1 MMNLKQT
8 FYVKTTIF
16 RRVVFVVFCFLFPLV
31 LSAKHYTI
39 CGYITDSLSSESL
52 LSATI
57 YDTNH
62 NRGTTTNSYGFYS
75 LTLPE
80 GECRLL
86 FSYVG
91 YSSQTISLNLSSDT
105 IVNIRLSSH
114 NVLSEVEV
122 LSKSV
127 QGVETSQM
135 SAIELPINFI
145 KGIPSIGG
153 ESDVIKAM
161 QLLPGVQSGSEGQ
174 VGLYVR
180 GGGPDENLILFDE
193 IPLYNISHMLGL
205 FSVFN
210 ADIIKNVILYKGNF
224 PAKYGGRLSSV
235 LDIRQKDGNMQE
247 YHGSLSLGLLSA
259 KVNLEGPIWKNHTS
273 FNISARRTYFD
284 WIIPVMYQIGGSE
297 SMNPG
302 DYMGYA
308 FWDVNA
314 KITHRFLDYDRLSA
328 SFYMGD
334 DNMYSN
340 IETTDEEFRIKTKNN
355 WMWGNLLASLNWT
368 HVYSP
373 QLFSTAVLSYS
384 RYRFNLGVDMNEFDI
399 VDAIDT
405 RYKMNYRSN
414 IEDIIARYSFDYN
427 PHPSHHI
434 EFGAQYA
441 FHIFKPAVKS
451 TYSHM
456 KDLYGKAVVD
466 TTYGD
471 MPIYTHEA
479 SLFIEDNWDICRR
492 LKLNMGLRGSLYAVD
507 NKVYPNLEPRV
518 GLRILLLRDLSF
530 KASYQYIS
538 QYVHLLSSSNLMLPI
553 DLWVPVTRTMP
564 PMTSHQVAAGFFYN
578 IPNIADISVECY
590 YKSMNNL
597 IEYKEGASLITSTDN
612 WTEKVNL
619 GRGWSYGVEFL
630 VQRTVGKF
638 TGLIG
643 YTWSRTERKFD
654 REGMVINGGKTFPA
668 RYDRTHDLSVSL
680 QYRPTKLIDL
690 SATFIYGTGACGTL
704 ATQIMPDGSA
714 VATSRNN
721 YRLPDYHR
729 LDLGVNFH
737 FDRRKGRYGEH
748 LLSVGFY
755 NVYNHQNPYYVYVE
769 DVYVNGNREP
779 NLNQVS
785 LFPMLPSISYTF
797 RF

>member
-1 MMNLKQT
+1 MVNLKQLFCT
-8 FYVKTTIF
+8 KTTAF
-16 RRVVFVVFCFLFPLV
+16 RRVVFVVFCFGLSLA

-39 CGYITDSLSSESL
+39 CGYITDSLSSELL

-57 YDTNH
+57 YDINH
-62 NRGTTTNSYGFYS
+62 QRGTATNSYGFYS

-80 GECRLL
+80 GECQLQ

-91 YSSQTISLNLSSDT
+91 YSTQNFSLNLSNDT
-105 IVNIRLSSH
+105 ILNIRLSSY

-122 LSKSV
+122 LSDRV

-135 SAIELPINFI
+135 SAIEVPISFI
-145 KGIPSIGG
+145 KGIPSLGG
-153 ESDVIKAM
+153 ELDIIKAM

-180 GGGPDENLILFDE
+180 GGGPDENLILLDE
-193 IPLYNISHMLGL
+193 VPLYNISHMLGL

-210 ADIIKNVILYKGNF
+210 TDIIKNVTLYKGNF

-273 FNISARRTYFD
+273 FNISARRTHFD
-284 WIIPVMYQIGGSE
+284 WLLPLIYKIGSSE
-297 SMNPG
+297 SLNPG

-314 KITHRFLDYDRLSA
+314 KITHRFSDYDRLSV

-340 IETTDEEFRIKTKNN
+340 IEMVDDDLRIKSKNN
-355 WMWGNLLASLNWT
+355 WMWGNLLASLNWS

-373 QLFSTAVLSYS
+373 QLFSTATLSYS
-384 RYRFNLGVDMNEFDI
+384 RYRSSLGVDMNEYDI
-399 VDAIDT
+399 TDALDMQ
-405 RYKMNYRSN
+405 YNMNYRSN
-414 IEDIIARYSFDYN
+414 IEDIIARYSFDYV
-427 PHPSHHI
+427 PFPSHHV

-441 FHIFKPAVKS
+441 FHIFTPAVMS
-451 TYSHM
+451 AYSHM
-456 KDLYGKAVVD
+456 MDLYQKSVQD
-466 TTYGD
+466 TTYGNR
-471 MPIYTHEA
+471 PIYTHEA
-479 SLFIEDNWDICRR
+479 SLFVEDDWDICRR
-492 LKLNMGLRGSLYAVD
+492 LKLNMGLRGSLYAVG
-507 NKVYPNLEPRV
+507 NKVYPNLEPRI
-518 GLRILLLRDLSF
+518 GLRLILLRNLSF

-553 DLWVPVTRTMP
+553 DLWLPTSSTMP
-564 PMTSHQVAAGFFYN
+564 PMTNHQVAAGFFYN
-578 IPNIADISVECY
+578 IPKIVDISVEGY

-597 IEYKEGASLITSTDN
+597 IEYKDGTSFVSLIDS
-612 WTEKVNL
+612 WTEKVNV
-619 GRGWSYGVEFL
+619 GRGWSYGIEFL
-630 VQRTVGKF
+630 AQRTVGKF

-654 REGMVINGGKTFPA
+654 REGMILNGGKTFPA
-668 RYDRTHDLSVSL
+668 RYDRTHDLSISL
-680 QYRPTKLIDL
+680 QYQPTKKIDL
-690 SATFIYGTGACGTL
+690 SATFIYGTGARGTL
-704 ATQIMPDGSA
+704 ATQILPNGLE

-729 LDLGVNFH
+729 LDLGANFH
-737 FDRRKGRYGEH
+737 FNRRKGRQGEH
-748 LLSVGFY
+748 LLSLGFY
-755 NVYNHQNPYYVYVE
+755 NVYNHQNPFYVYVE
-769 DVYVNGNREP
+769 DVYVNGKRER
-779 NLNQVS
+779 NLSQVS
-785 LFPMLPSISYTF
+785 LFPILPSISYTF

>member
-1 MMNLKQT
+1 MSIAKLRQLYYAKMIMFLR
-8 FYVKTTIF
+8 I
-16 RRVVFVVFCFLFPLV
+16 VFVTVCFVLPLV

-39 CGYITDSLSSESL
+39 CGYVTDSLSSESL

-57 YDTNH
+57 YATNH
-62 NRGTTTNSYGFYS
+62 HKGAATNSYGFYS

-80 GECRLL
+80 GECQLQ

-91 YSSQTISLNLSSDT
+91 YSTQTRTLNLSSDT
-105 IVNIRLSSH
+105 IFNVRLSS
-114 NVLSEVEV
+114 NNLLSEVEV
-122 LSKSV
+122 LSERV

-145 KGIPSIGG
+145 KGIPSVGG
-153 ESDVIKAM
+153 ESDIIKAM

-180 GGGPDENLILFDE
+180 GGGPDENLILLDE
-193 IPLYNISHMLGL
+193 VPLYNISHMLGL

-210 ADIIKNVILYKGNF
+210 ADIVKNVTLYKGNF

-247 YHGSLSLGLLSA
+247 YHGSLSVGLLSA

-284 WIIPVMYQIGGSE
+284 WLFPLIYQIGSSE
-297 SMNPG
+297 SMG
-302 DYMGYA
+302 SGEYMGYA

-314 KITHRFLDYDRLSA
+314 KITHRFSDYDRLSA

-340 IETTDEEFRIKTKNN
+340 IESSEEDYKIKSKNN
-355 WMWGNLLASLNWT
+355 WMWGNLLASLNWN
-368 HVYSP
+368 HIYSP
-373 QLFSTAVLSYS
+373 QLFSTASLSYS
-384 RYRFNLGVDMNEFDI
+384 RYRFSIGVDMNEHDI
-399 VDAIDT
+399 TNSVDT
-405 RYKMNYRSN
+405 RYNMNYGSN
-414 IEDIIARYSFDYN
+414 IEDVIARYSFDYE
-427 PHPSHHI
+427 PHPNHHV

-441 FHIFKPAVKS
+441 FHIFTPAIMSAYGHVIDQGQ
-451 TYSHM
+451 
-456 KDLYGKAVVD
+456 KDVMD
-466 TTYGD
+466 TTYGNA
-471 MPIYTHEA
+471 PIYTHEA
-479 SLFIEDNWDICRR
+479 SLFVQDDWDICRR
-492 LKLNMGLRGSLYAVD
+492 LKLNVGLRGSLYAIE
-507 NKVYPNLEPRV
+507 NKVYPNLEPRI
-518 GLRILLLRDLSF
+518 GLRLLLLRDLSF

-578 IPNIADISVECY
+578 IPNIADISVEGY

-597 IEYKEGASLITSTDN
+597 IEYKEGTSLITSTDN
-612 WTEKVNL
+612 WNEKINL

-630 VQRTVGKF
+630 VQRTIGKF

-690 SATFIYGTGACGTL
+690 SATFVYGTGACGTL

-729 LDLGVNFH
+729 LDLGINFH

-755 NVYNHQNPYYVYVE
+755 NVYNHQNPFYVYVE
-769 DVYVNGNREP
+769 YDYQNKKRV
-779 NLNQVS
+779 LNQVS
-785 LFPMLPSISYTF
+785 LFPILPSISYTF

>member
-1 MMNLKQT
+1 MANLRQLYYAKMIM
-8 FYVKTTIF
+8 FMRI
-16 RRVVFVVFCFLFPLV
+16 VFVAICFVLPLV

-39 CGYITDSLSSESL
+39 CGYVTDSLSSESL

-62 NRGTTTNSYGFYS
+62 HRGTATNSYGFYS
-75 LTLPE
+75 LILPE
-80 GECRLL
+80 GECQLQ

-91 YSSQTISLNLSSDT
+91 YSTQIVSLNLSSDT
-105 IVNIRLSSH
+105 ILNIRLLSH

-122 LSKSV
+122 LSERK

-153 ESDVIKAM
+153 ELDIVKAM

-193 IPLYNISHMLGL
+193 VPLYNISHMLGL

-210 ADIIKNVILYKGNF
+210 ADIVKNVTLYKGNF

-247 YHGSLSLGLLSA
+247 YHGSLSVGLLSA
-259 KVNLEGPIWKNHTS
+259 KVNFEGPIWKNHTS

-284 WIIPVMYQIGGSE
+284 WLVPLIYQIGSSE
-297 SMNPG
+297 SMNPS

-314 KITHRFLDYDRLSA
+314 KITHRFSDYDRLSA

-334 DNMYSN
+334 DNMYSS
-340 IETTDEEFRIKTKNN
+340 IETSDEEYRVKSKNN
-355 WMWGNLLASLNWT
+355 WMWGNLLTSLNWN

-373 QLFSTAVLSYS
+373 QLFSTASLSYS
-384 RYRFNLGVDMNEFDI
+384 RYRFRLGVDMNEYDI
-399 VDAIDT
+399 VDYIDT
-405 RYKMNYRSN
+405 RYNMNYRSN
-414 IEDIIARYSFDYN
+414 IEDIIARYSFDYE
-427 PHPSHHI
+427 PHPNHHV

-441 FHIFKPAVKS
+441 FHIFTPAIMS
-451 TYSHM
+451 SYSHII
-456 KDLYGKAVVD
+456 DLYQKDVMD
-466 TTYGD
+466 TTYGNA
-471 MPIYTHEA
+471 PIYTHEA
-479 SLFIEDNWDICRR
+479 SLFVQDDWDISRC
-492 LKLNMGLRGSLYAVD
+492 LKLNVGLRGSLYAVD
-507 NKVYPNLEPRV
+507 NKIYPNLEPRI
-518 GLRILLLRDLSF
+518 GLRLLLLRDLSF

-564 PMTSHQVAAGFFYN
+564 PMTSHQVAAGFFYS
-578 IPNIADISVECY
+578 IPNIADFSVEGY

-597 IEYKEGASLITSTDN
+597 IEYKEGASFITSTDN

-638 TGLIG
+638 TGLVG
-643 YTWSRTERKFD
+643 YTWSRAERKFD
-654 REGMVINGGKTFPA
+654 REGMLINGGKIFPA

-704 ATQIMPDGSA
+704 ATQILPNGFA
-714 VATSRNN
+714 VTTSRNN

-729 LDLGVNFH
+729 LDLGINFH
-737 FDRRKGRYGEH
+737 FNRPKQRYGEH
-748 LLSVGFY
+748 LLSLGFY

-769 DVYVNGNREP
+769 DVYINGKRER

-785 LFPMLPSISYTF
+785 LFPILPSISYTF